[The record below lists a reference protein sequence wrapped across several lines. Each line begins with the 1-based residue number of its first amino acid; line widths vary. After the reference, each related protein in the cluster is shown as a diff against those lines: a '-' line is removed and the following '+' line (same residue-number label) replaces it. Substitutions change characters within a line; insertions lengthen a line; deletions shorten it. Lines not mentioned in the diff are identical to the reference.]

1 MVRQWVETSHKKI
14 KLITLKRTKDEDTES
29 VKSGKS
35 GSGVMDDVIDIDLV
49 EKQIAQDMA
58 KTDDVLSISSSSDIV
73 YQKPGPKCSKK
84 PKLSD
89 GNKSIPGN
97 QSIPVLN
104 KRKIPSSTNA
114 QQTTSQLPTP
124 SVSQQNYPV
133 VQPSQG
139 QIHGVV
145 PPYQVS
151 ANYSVPPPSVHMS
164 TSYQTQT
171 PQYPVEGQHH
181 PQQYPHQVPR
191 PTLMQTQM
199 PHCQGQASHGQGQMN
214 PPRHNLQHQ
223 MPPQGHQTFYPNSS
237 FSNQCTPRFPNTQ
250 IPLYSVPDNRQQY
263 HVQSPIFSNP
273 PPNSFTQPIQNI
285 QPSQQQQQQLNY
297 NHQRPPDISH
307 PSPDLKHPS
316 PQISGIMQAPP
327 SISHASQSTTYMSS
341 STHHQ
346 PHSHPIHPSTTTSQH
361 QASATLDS
369 TSQLSQNSVRPSSEI
384 RNQTQS
390 ANNLQTSPHRLHSPQ
405 IRPIVAQASFL
416 NRPRALYPPESIPV
430 SVQGQLPL
438 DQSKT
443 TSVTTVSTSSGQPST
458 PTSAK
463 RPSDV
468 ADWFADKL
476 NPKSAQESQN
486 EQSEKIL
493 EGSTVKPKEG
503 SLREELEKIKKN
515 KMEEKEKPEKRKSRS
530 RERSP
535 ISKRKKK
542 RNDSS
547 EYNSDIFE
555 DSENESKR
563 SRSSYSPSK
572 KWSPDSRWR
581 YNSPERRRRYS
592 FSPRRRRSRD
602 RSRTPSDSSIKKPD
616 PNRKTPESRYRKSDT
631 AVDCKSWSSGYIR
644 RRESNS
650 PENTRNRGS
659 PDSDKWKR
667 RSSNSPDYSRRRRSP
682 DIRRLYSNS
691 PDRSRTRISPQRR
704 RSKSPEYRRGRQAPE
719 SYGSAKDRSLG
730 YDFPLVRK
738 RRSISPHR
746 KSKSPKP
753 QVSIPPKNSN
763 DQSKTG
769 ANSKLSNNGKLNNT
783 GQSLFDKE
791 KKSEGNQNKNLLVKE
806 VPNNSKSVMNNKP
819 TKSQTDN
826 NKWTK
831 SNFTEYTVDQIH
843 EEDKKIQEELIKLEE
858 QKKILVAEDKKM
870 KEEQRK
876 QEDERIRKELKELE
890 KQKKI
895 TEDLIKF
902 QKQKQF
908 EEEIERQKKLAE
920 ELIELEEQRKIAEEL
935 VELEKKKKTVKEVE
949 ELNKRKRELEKV
961 VDKTIT
967 GIDNVE
973 KNFLEE
979 EIVVIEEDEINELD
993 DLAQQKEELQK
1004 ALAALENVDK
1014 ESDLE
1019 DGEIEDDSEE
1029 EEEVKKEKT
1038 TVGAEKNPIVIHS
1051 IIDLTGNASRDRGSV
1066 SKDRRSVSKDR
1077 RSSSKDRRSTYSDDR
1092 QRKNSG
1098 GSDYYEDE
1106 YTHHRS
1112 SSGQSDTKRQHAKE
1126 IGNAWGAMISHSD
1139 MRVERIKG
1147 DPYFQKKKEGNEM
1160 ETGKFDDTSKQK
1172 SLTAKL
1178 RSSELITAYDL
1189 DEEQQRS
1196 KNRQELVTFADWL
1209 QMEYKISDLDIYKYQ
1224 KYISCV
1230 DIHSRI
1236 DENSKNKRKTLKKRL
1251 RAEMQV
1257 AQERMKL
1264 EEIEKQNAKT
1274 TPHKP
1279 TRSVVISGIK
1289 ERLENEK
1296 DGGDKR
1302 IVCDSG
1308 VQLLSE
1314 IEQLQEP
1321 FGISRQQLVSELEMV
1336 RSALKMSWKTPKNKL
1351 VDTTRN
1357 EYLGFGEGDYDN
1369 EFLMRHDL
1377 QQLEAEIL
1385 MRINHFEFHGV
1396 PNRRVPDILLTQKEK
1411 KLHFSQEGLFLVL
1424 TASISHKAYQ
1434 NLLSL
1439 KRKLESTESLVSTLN
1454 QATHGQQ
1461 IVKHLQDIEVLH
1473 QSRKAIMLTIAGFLT
1488 KKRFSKLSTR
1498 LKYYKRCMQYI
1509 QDLWKTQLVYLS
1521 TIVADVEVHLKLGE
1535 RLLVSVII
1543 DMYFLV

>member
-1 MVRQWVETSHKKI
+1 
-14 KLITLKRTKDEDTES
+14 
-29 VKSGKS
+29 
-35 GSGVMDDVIDIDLV
+35 
-49 EKQIAQDMA
+49 
-58 KTDDVLSISSSSDIV
+58 
-73 YQKPGPKCSKK
+73 
-84 PKLSD
+84 
-89 GNKSIPGN
+89 
-97 QSIPVLN
+97 
-104 KRKIPSSTNA
+104 
-114 QQTTSQLPTP
+114 
-124 SVSQQNYPV
+124 
-133 VQPSQG
+133 
-139 QIHGVV
+139 
-145 PPYQVS
+145 
-151 ANYSVPPPSVHMS
+151 
-164 TSYQTQT
+164 
-171 PQYPVEGQHH
+171 
-181 PQQYPHQVPR
+181 
-191 PTLMQTQM
+191 
-199 PHCQGQASHGQGQMN
+199 
-214 PPRHNLQHQ
+214 
-223 MPPQGHQTFYPNSS
+223 
-237 FSNQCTPRFPNTQ
+237 
-250 IPLYSVPDNRQQY
+250 
-263 HVQSPIFSNP
+263 
-273 PPNSFTQPIQNI
+273 
-285 QPSQQQQQQLNY
+285 
-297 NHQRPPDISH
+297 
-307 PSPDLKHPS
+307 
-316 PQISGIMQAPP
+316 
-327 SISHASQSTTYMSS
+327 
-341 STHHQ
+341 
-346 PHSHPIHPSTTTSQH
+346 
-361 QASATLDS
+361 
-369 TSQLSQNSVRPSSEI
+369 
-384 RNQTQS
+384 
-390 ANNLQTSPHRLHSPQ
+390 
-405 IRPIVAQASFL
+405 
-416 NRPRALYPPESIPV
+416 
-430 SVQGQLPL
+430 
-438 DQSKT
+438 
-443 TSVTTVSTSSGQPST
+443 VTTVSTSSGQPST

-659 PDSDKWKR
+659 PDSDKWKRRSSNSPDYSRRRRSPDIRRPLNNSPDFTRNRGSPDSDKWKRRSSNSPDYSRRRRSPDVRRPSNNFPDNTRNRGSPNSDKWKRRSSNSPDYSRRRRSPDIRRPSNNSPDNTRNKGSPDSDKWKRRSSNSPDYSRRRRSPDIRRPSNNSPDFTRNRGSPDSDKWTRRSSNSPDSARRRRSPDIRRPSNNFPDNTRNRGSPESDKWKR